1 MLQALTH
8 RSVHRRNN
16 ERLEFLGD
24 AVLDSVI
31 SALLY
36 AEKSEASEGQLSRL
50 RSTLVR
56 GGNLA
61 ALAETVDLGSHLM
74 LGSGEKKAGG
84 YRRHSILAD
93 ATEAIIGAIFLDGG
107 YAAAEATIRRLFGE
121 QIDRLPDDVELRD
134 PKTRLQEL
142 LQAQGHDLPEYEV
155 VDVSGK
161 PHQQSFVVQCRIVTL
176 EVETSASGA
185 SRRKAE
191 QGAATLA
198 LEILQSDQAPG

>member
-1 MLQALTH
+1 M
-8 RSVHRRNN
+8 
-16 ERLEFLGD
+16 
-24 AVLDSVI
+24 LDSVI

-36 AEKSEASEGQLSRL
+36 AQKPEASEGQLSRL

-61 ALAETVDLGSHLM
+61 ALAETIDLGSHLM

-93 ATEAIIGAIFLDGG
+93 AIEAIIGAIFLDGG
-107 YAAAEATIRRLFGE
+107 YASADTVIGRLFGA
-121 QIDRLPDDVELRD
+121 QINRLPDDIELRD

-142 LQAQGHDLPEYEV
+142 LQAQGHDLPEYAV
-155 VDVSGK
+155 VEVSGK
-161 PHQQSFVVQCRIVTL
+161 PHQQSFVVRCRIVAL

-191 QGAATLA
+191 QGAAKLA
-198 LEILQSDQAPG
+198 LEMLQPDQAPE